1 MSFGETTVHKKIVKT
16 RGLGA
21 CKLTTQTNENLYDQ
35 EPEIQVSQCQYL
47 SQPTVLQ
54 QLDHHLHLNLNF
66 GIDSDFPKRTNLN
79 TSKSS
84 DSGARKKFT
93 SAKSISSSPFD
104 QSRSANVDAKKFIEE
119 VLGFCKPPPA
129 QHDISFLTNISGE
142 IGNKLSSLAS
152 NLMKDLQDRV
162 M

>member
-1 MSFGETTVHKKIVKT
+1 MQE
-16 RGLGA
+16 RM
-21 CKLTTQTNENLYDQ
+21 TNPQKE
-35 EPEIQVSQCQYL
+35 
-47 SQPTVLQ
+47 
-54 QLDHHLHLNLNF
+54 
-66 GIDSDFPKRTNLN
+66 
-79 TSKSS
+79 KSS
-84 DSGARKKFT
+84 QRARKKFT